1 VTGNVPAAA
10 GLMFLLAVVPAAPA
24 VEHRPED
31 PVPPGA
37 TAKILPISGKVL
49 ELRGLTAAVTGK
61 ASAVEAVLKDL
72 GAKVTEQEIRIEL
85 SADVLFDFDKADLR
99 SEATPALEKVATV
112 LKTYPAAAATIEGH
126 TDSKGD
132 DRYNQELSERRA
144 ASVRAW
150 LGGHGAMNPMT
161 TRGWGETK
169 PVAPNSRPGGADD
182 PEARQKNRRVEI
194 TLKKG

>member
-1 VTGNVPAAA
+1 MSLHAAA
-10 GLMFLLAVVPAAPA
+10 AASLLFLLAPGG
-24 VEHRPED
+24 EHKPED

-37 TAKILPISGKVL
+37 TAKVLPVSGKVL
-49 ELRGLTAAVTGK
+49 ELRGLASGVAGK
-61 ASAVEAVLKDL
+61 VSPVEAALKDL
-72 GAKVTEQEIRIEL
+72 GARVTEQEIHIEL

-99 SEATPALEKVATV
+99 GEATPALEKVVAV
-112 LKTYPAAAATIEGH
+112 FGAYPAAVAAIEGH

-144 ASVRAW
+144 ASVRSW
-150 LGGHGAMNPMT
+150 LLGHGAHNPMT

-169 PVAPNSRPGGADD
+169 PVVSNTKPGGGDD
-182 PEARQKNRRVEI
+182 PDGRQKNRRVEI